1 MITKKTSTPNL
12 LFSRAKQMGLQ
23 PAWVIEDGLF
33 VVTTIDGE
41 KYVNHT
47 SSSLNSH
54 LSTGIAKNK
63 YLTRL
68 ILERNKLANIAYLN
82 PKSLQQ
88 AEAFLNTHKKIVAK
102 PRGGMGSK
110 DIRIID
116 NPDQLKDIKINKVI
130 LEKYILGKELRYLV
144 FGDNVIAVHESEY
157 GLSVEPGRELKR
169 ISYPKNEWNT
179 ELCELSVKI
188 TKIIGLQFSAVDYL
202 LDDAGKAHILE
213 VNSAPGLKWFHSPSS
228 GPAVDVAKI
237 FMTAFVSP
245 SQE

>member
-12 LFSRAKQMGLQ
+12 LFARAQQMGLQ

-33 VVTTIDGE
+33 VVSTDDGE
-41 KYVNHT
+41 KFVNHS

-68 ILERNKLANIAYLN
+68 ILERNKLANIAYMS
-82 PKSLQQ
+82 PKTMSQ
-88 AEAFLNTHKKIVAK
+88 AQAFLKTHKKIVSK

-110 DIRIID
+110 GIRIID
-116 NPDQLKDIKINKVI
+116 TPAQLEEVNISKVI
-130 LEKYILGKELRYLV
+130 LEKYIQGKELRFLV
-144 FGDNVIAVHESEY
+144 FGDKVIAVHESEY
-157 GLSVEPGRELKR
+157 GLSVEPGRELER
-169 ISYPKNEWNT
+169 ISYPQSEWNQ

-202 LDDAGKAHILE
+202 LDINGKAHILE

-228 GPAVDVAKI
+228 GPSVDVAKI
-237 FMTAFVSP
+237 FMTAFVSD
-245 SQE
+245 S